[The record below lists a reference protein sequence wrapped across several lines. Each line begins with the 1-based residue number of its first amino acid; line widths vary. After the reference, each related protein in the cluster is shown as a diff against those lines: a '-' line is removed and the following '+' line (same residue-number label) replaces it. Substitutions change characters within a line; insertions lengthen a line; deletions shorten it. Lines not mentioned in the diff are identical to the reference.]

1 MYATTFPAISTPS
14 ALPARRLSLLLIVL
28 GLAQVLIW
36 GVAGGMAYTSTE
48 LDSAEQLVW
57 GAAIEGGYW
66 KHPPLPSWI
75 MHGVLRFTEPS
86 VALPLMMA
94 QAAIVLA
101 LALSWRLAR
110 EFLPPAQAALSVLL
124 TSLVL
129 YHNAGADS
137 FNHNTALLPFQ
148 AAATLAFFFA
158 TRRDSLLWW
167 AVAGL
172 FAGLSILVKYVAV
185 MPLAGLLVY
194 LLLDRSLHHR
204 RTLAGLLLGAAVCLL
219 TVSPHLLWLHQN
231 EYAPFQYA
239 QSVVLPLQ
247 GFGAKAGSVGAFLLT
262 QLYRVVPLLLVLAL
276 VLWRRPREQGEKGS
290 LAQRDRLFI
299 WIAAL
304 SPLAVTILFGL
315 ASGTRLEA
323 RWGANAF
330 LLSGLLAVM
339 LLRPVVTDRLLKLMM
354 GLTVAVHLLL
364 CGGLVLGKSLVA
376 EHYGKT
382 TRSNFPAAELA
393 QATQQIWR
401 SHTTAPLRIVA
412 TDIWLGGNLRA
423 FGLPDIAVL
432 IDGSHRKSPWISQE
446 DVYNC
451 GAVVLDDQSKD
462 GRAGPV
468 NPAEQQALMAEA
480 TATGTWQLA
489 WGGETKQRR
498 AVRWAYLPPR
508 DPARCTR

>member
-1 MYATTFPAISTPS
+1 MQSTLLPAA
-14 ALPARRLSLLLIVL
+14 ALPSGRRLSNLLIVL
-28 GLAQVLIW
+28 GLAQILIW
-36 GVAGGMAYTSTE
+36 GLAGGLAYSSTE

-75 MHGVLRFTEPS
+75 MHGVLRFTDPS

-94 QAAIVLA
+94 QAAIVIA

-124 TSLVL
+124 TSLIL

-137 FNHNTALLPFQ
+137 YNHNTALLPFQ
-148 AAATLAFFFA
+148 AAATLAFFLA
-158 TRRDSLLWW
+158 TRRDSLLYW
-167 AVAGL
+167 AGAGL
-172 FAGLSILVKYVAV
+172 FAGLAILVKYVAV
-185 MPLAGLLVY
+185 MPLAGLLLY

-204 RTLAGLLLGAAVCLL
+204 RTLIGLLLGAAVCVL
-219 TVSPHLLWLHQN
+219 TLSPHLLWLQQN
-231 EYAPFQYA
+231 DYAPFQYA

-247 GFGAKAGSVGAFLLT
+247 GFGAKLGSVGSFLVT
-262 QLYRVVPLLLVLAL
+262 QLYRVLPLLLVLAL
-276 VLWRRPREQGEKGS
+276 LAWRRPRERQEMLP

-299 WIAAL
+299 WIATL

-339 LLRPVVTDRLLKLMM
+339 LLRPVATAGLLKLITV
-354 GLTVAVHLLL
+354 LTVAVHVLL
-364 CGGLVLGKSLVA
+364 CAGLVLGKSMVA
-376 EHYGKT
+376 EHFGRT
-382 TRSNFPAAELA
+382 TRANFPAAELA
-393 QATQQIWR
+393 LATQQAWR
-401 SHTTAPLRIVA
+401 THTSAPLRIVA

-432 IDGSHRKSPWISQE
+432 IDGSHHKSPWVRRE
-446 DVYNC
+446 DVRNC
-451 GAVVLDDQSKD
+451 GAMVLDDQSKD

-468 NPAEQQALMAEA
+468 NPPEQLALIAGA
-480 TATGTWQLA
+480 AATGTWQLA
-489 WGGETKQRR
+489 WGNDMKQRR
-498 AVRWAYLPPR
+498 TVRWAYLPPQ
-508 DPARCTR
+508 DPSRCAQ